1 MKKGYI
7 ISGITVVVSAVAI
20 VLYARNKAKEGFD
33 EIREATTPEEEL
45 SEGENSSKE
54 IKTNQ

>member
-1 MKKGYI
+1 MKKSYI
-7 ISGITVVVSAVAI
+7 ISGITVVVSAVVAI

-45 SEGENSSKE
+45 SEGK
-54 IKTNQ
+54 